1 MCPTRSG
8 IPTAGPSRWSARL
21 RTRHS
26 PTACGP
32 SWPRFP
38 ETGCAELEIDAEDSV
53 VVLRGT
59 TSGDELRR
67 IIIEA
72 AGKVPEVEEVRCE
85 ITVPRDI
92 FRS

>member
-1 MCPTRSG
+1 
-8 IPTAGPSRWSARL
+8 
-21 RTRHS
+21 
-26 PTACGP
+26 
-32 SWPRFP
+32 
-38 ETGCAELEIDAEDSV
+38 
-53 VVLRGT
+53 VLRGT